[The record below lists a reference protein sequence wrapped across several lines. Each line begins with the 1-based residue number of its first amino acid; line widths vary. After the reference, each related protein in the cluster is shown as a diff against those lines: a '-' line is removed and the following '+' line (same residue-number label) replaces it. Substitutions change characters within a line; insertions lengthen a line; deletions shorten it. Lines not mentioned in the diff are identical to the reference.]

1 MTRPGRRLEFDA
13 TIEEAVDVTM
23 RSMHASTANRVV
35 LRRGASIAGTV
46 AASAVIVIPL
56 LAARHVSPKSAW
68 LVVVLGI
75 AAGAALFLS
84 WPAMVRSSM
93 KKRLRRVYSELT
105 GGRDTFRCEIE
116 LRPDGFW
123 TRQHDVETLTPW
135 SKLVVVAEIEDGIE
149 LRFATTLVVARN
161 RAFATPADRR
171 AFLDEVRGRAASHRA

>member
-1 MTRPGRRLEFDA
+1 MTLPVRRIEFDA
-13 TIEEAVDVTM
+13 TLDEAVDVSM
-23 RSMHASTANRVV
+23 RGLGASSTGRHL
-35 LRRGASIAGTV
+35 LRRNTLITGAV
-46 AASAVIVIPL
+46 AASLVIIITL
-56 LAARHVSPKSAW
+56 LAARHVSPRSAW

-84 WPAMVRSSM
+84 WPAMVLSSM
-93 KKRLRRVYSELT
+93 RKRLRRVYSELT
-105 GGRDTFRCEIE
+105 SGRDTFRCEIE

-135 SKLVVVAEIEDGIE
+135 WKLVDVDEIDDGIA

-171 AFLDEVRGRAASHRA
+171 AFLDEARGRVASHRA